1 MSLVAAPSAT
11 VAPAVCAAAVCTA
24 AVAAFGRGAGDDAVV
39 RQPVAAGKI
48 TPGLSHP
55 LRARPDQRVNN
66 RTGKQNAGQQE
77 ISNRLKRQSGLRS
90 LTVSIRAMS

>member
-11 VAPAVCAAAVCTA
+11 VAPAVCAAV
-24 AVAAFGRGAGDDAVV
+24 VAAFGRGAGNYAVA
-39 RQPVAAGKI
+39 RPPVAAGKI

>member
-11 VAPAVCAAAVCTA
+11 VAPATVCTA
-24 AVAAFGRGAGDDAVV
+24 AVTAFGRGAADDAVV

>member
-11 VAPAVCAAAVCTA
+11 VASAVCAAAVT
-24 AVAAFGRGAGDDAVV
+24 AFGRGAGDDAVARPTV
-39 RQPVAAGKI
+39 VAGKI

-55 LRARPDQRVNN
+55 LRAWPDQRVNN
-66 RTGKQNAGQQE
+66 RTGNQNAGQQE

>member
-11 VAPAVCAAAVCTA
+11 VAPATVCTA
-24 AVAAFGRGAGDDAVV
+24 AVAAFGRSAGDDAVA

-55 LRARPDQRVNN
+55 LRARSDQRVNN